1 VEQGSIETTDFAVHV
16 VEPDT
21 LSRTRIVSQLGDDVV
36 DGGHPGTNE
45 LLAALAPGQQAVVV
59 FGPGLADLA
68 GLTDIERIT
77 RTRPDIGPVL
87 IVDELSTN
95 LLQQALRAGVRDV
108 VPGPTEPQQLLESV
122 ARVGEA
128 LGPTSG
134 RTPAVPVGAAGSRLI
149 TVMSA
154 KGGSGKTVVATN
166 LAVLLAKR
174 SSRPVALIDGDLQF
188 GDVAV
193 MLKLTPQ
200 HTMVDAVGSIGR
212 LDAQLVQ
219 NLFTRHEP
227 SGLEV
232 LPAPIEPAFADQI
245 SADDL
250 GRVLDIVQ
258 QFCEYV
264 VIDTP
269 SVLGEHVVSMV
280 ERADDV
286 VLVSTAELPSIKNT
300 KLALQT
306 LRMLSVQQSKLH
318 LVMNGAG
325 GGRSKLD
332 VGEVERMLQIKA
344 ACIIP
349 NDLAVPQSV
358 NKGLPVTLDAPRSA
372 PSKAFEQLADRLWN
386 AAAEQAEGA
395 QTKRGRRLAK
405 AG

>member
-1 VEQGSIETTDFAVHV
+1 VNPGTEVLDFGVYV

-21 LSRTRIVSQLGDDVV
+21 LTRTRIVSQLGDEVV
-36 DGGHPGTNE
+36 DGAHPGTEE
-45 LLAALAPGQQAVVV
+45 LLESLEPGARAVVV

-128 LGPTSG
+128 LGPSAG
-134 RTPAVPVGAAGSRLI
+134 RAAATPVAGGTSRLI

-166 LAVLLAKR
+166 LAVLLAQR
-174 SSRPVALIDGDLQF
+174 TGQPVALIDADLQF

-227 SGLEV
+227 SGLDV

-245 SADDL
+245 SADDI
-250 GRVLDIVQ
+250 GRVLDVVQ
-258 QFCEYV
+258 QFCQFV
-264 VIDTP
+264 VVDTP

-306 LRMLSVQQSKLH
+306 LRMLSIQQSKLH
-318 LVMNGAG
+318 LVMNSV
-325 GGRSKLD
+325 GGRTKLD
-332 VGEVERMLQIKA
+332 VGEVERMLQLRA
-344 ACIIP
+344 ACTVP
-349 NDLAVPQSV
+349 ADLAVPQSV
-358 NKGLPVTLDAPRSA
+358 NKGTPVVLDAPRSGPA
-372 PSKAFEQLADRLWN
+372 RALEQLVDRLL
-386 AAAEQAEGA
+386 ASPEAVDASPV
-395 QTKRGRRLAK
+395 KKSRKLAK